1 MTKKTRLRMRGCF
14 SARGVEGS
22 LPGIPVRVKNYVSSV
37 MMGEI
42 HVAGWE
48 RGEARVEWSCVEG
61 ENATLSL
68 SNDKMSAT
76 KVTPGTYRIRG
87 MRGKGGE
94 AIAETVVEV
103 RKEEVV
109 SVVGYRTVPSSS
121 HVSWDGEVHATL
133 ENVEGEARYMWSN
146 GYVTSTPSLRH
157 VRPGVYCIIAL
168 VEGKTFFHSCP
179 PAVIGCRT

>member
-1 MTKKTRLRMRGCF
+1 MKGCF
-14 SARGVEGS
+14 SARGVETA

-42 HVAGWE
+42 QVTGWE
-48 RGEARVEWSCVEG
+48 KGDARMEWSCVEG

-68 SNDKMSAT
+68 SNDKMTAT

-87 MRGKGGE
+87 VGKGGVT
-94 AIAETVVEV
+94 IAEAVVEV
-103 RKEEVV
+103 RKEDVV

-146 GYVTSTPSLRH
+146 GYVTTTPSLRH
-157 VRPGVYCIIAL
+157 VRPGVYCIMAL
-168 VEGKTFFHSCP
+168 IETKTCFHACP
-179 PAVIGCRT
+179 PATVGCRT